1 MAEQNGWK
9 QEESEFL
16 AERYA
21 LVRERIGAIKDEA
34 MLPEF
39 QEYFTKTAEWIQT
52 LTDAWDFVK
61 SDAYGQATLQELRE
75 WNHSL
80 YAPAVKDYETGF
92 LNPAYAAERLGTG
105 FGRMLSFLFSELF
118 GLIPCVF
125 EHRLM
130 DITICLELF
139 VEVYS
144 AFSYAY
150 AEDGGLPKQEEIRQI
165 LYWFL
170 SDYQDDA
177 CRQRVGEQLGVKKS
191 IAEAIVEESDLGD
204 LCYLYRYGEYVTE
217 NEERLAEYLNQLPEE
232 EIGRMADTY
241 TEGYRIGFETTNKDI
256 SKKKTVAVYYQL
268 GFERLIRKAMSNF
281 EKIGLQTIL
290 FRTASGVL
298 QGKSLNKSGFFG
310 VSCNRQYEY
319 DHSEDLALFLD
330 KPYVNRRLEALRAAY
345 EMYKKEAAVY
355 GGPAVIDV
363 FGEEPFVPQI
373 KKEACHLDEAGQ
385 KLQAEFSIAAGEL
398 VNRYIKGE
406 ERSFTIIAFPVP
418 SIGADFPEI
427 FSETM
432 RINTLDYTLYRD
444 LQQILIDAL
453 NPAGYVEIKGMNGN
467 QTDLRVAL
475 PELKNPEKETNF
487 ENCVADV
494 NIPVGEVFTSPKLA
508 GTNGVLHVKKVFLNN
523 LEYRDLSITLEEG
536 RTKEY
541 GCSNFDTKEE
551 GQSYVKE
558 HVLYHHV
565 SLPLG
570 EFAIGTNT
578 SAYVMAKKF
587 RIEDKLPIL
596 IAEKMGPHF
605 ALGDTCYSHAEE
617 VVCYNPDGKEIV
629 AKDNEV
635 SLLRKTDSG
644 RAYFNC
650 HTDITIPY
658 EELRELTAVY
668 RDGKRLPIIRQGRF
682 VLPGLEELNRPLE
695 EFAI

>member
-1 MAEQNGWK
+1 MTEQNGLN
-9 QEESEFL
+9 QEGIELFR
-16 AERYA
+16 ERYS
-21 LVRERIGAIKDEA
+21 LVRERIGKIKDET
-34 MLPEF
+34 MQPEF
-39 QEYFTKTAEWIQT
+39 QEYFQRTAKWIRT
-52 LTDAWDFVK
+52 LTEAWDFVK
-61 SDAYGQATLQELRE
+61 SDAYGKATLQELRD

-80 YAPAVKDYETGF
+80 YAPAEKDYETGF
-92 LNPAYAAERLGTG
+92 LNPAYAAERLGIE
-105 FGRMLSFLFSELF
+105 FGQLLSFLSCELF
-118 GLIPCVF
+118 GLIPCIF
-125 EHRLM
+125 DDKLM
-130 DITICLELF
+130 DITIHLELF

-144 AFSYAY
+144 AFAYAY
-150 AEDGGLPKQEEIRQI
+150 AEDGSLPGQEEIRQI

-170 SDYQDDA
+170 SDYQDVA
-177 CRQRVGEQLGVKKS
+177 CRQRVGEQLGIKKS
-191 IAEAIVEESDLGD
+191 IAEAIVKESDLRD
-204 LCYLYRYGEYVTE
+204 LRYLYRYGEYVTE

-256 SKKKTVAVYYQL
+256 TKKKTVAVYYQL
-268 GFERLIRKAMSNF
+268 GFERLVQKAIENF
-281 EKIGLQTIL
+281 EKIGLETIL
-290 FRTASGVL
+290 FRTASSVL

-310 VSCNRQYEY
+310 ASCNRQYEY

-330 KPYVNRRLEALRAAY
+330 KPYVNRRLEALRTAY

-363 FGEEPFVPQI
+363 FGEKPFAPRSKQA
-373 KKEACHLDEAGQ
+373 ACRLDETGQ
-385 KLQAEFSIAAGEL
+385 RLQEEFLVAAGNL

-418 SIGADFPEI
+418 AIGENFPEI
-427 FSETM
+427 FTETM
-432 RINTLDYTLYRD
+432 RINTLNYTLYRD

-453 NPAGYVEIKGMNGN
+453 NLAEYVEIKGMNGN
-467 QTDLRVAL
+467 HTDLRIAFFD
-475 PELKNPEKETNF
+475 LKDPKKQTNF

-494 NIPVGEVFTSPKLA
+494 NIPVGEVFTSPKLT
-508 GTNGVLHVKKVFLNN
+508 GTNGVLHVKKVFLND
-523 LEYRDLSITLEEG
+523 LEYRDLSITLVEG

-541 GCSNFDTKEE
+541 SCSNFETKQE
-551 GQSYVKE
+551 GQDYIKN
-558 HVLYHHV
+558 HVLYHHA

-578 SAYVMAKKF
+578 TAYVMAKKF
-587 RIEDKLPIL
+587 GIEDKLPIL

-617 VVCYNPDGKEIV
+617 VPCYNPDGKEIV

-635 SLLRKTDSG
+635 SLLRKTDPG
-644 RAYFNC
+644 QAYFNC

-658 EELRELTAVY
+658 EELGELTAVC

-695 EFAI
+695 EL